1 MGDEPLVSGRP
12 RDEICM
18 ITCFDIGGTTIKGA
32 TAMTPDHLTPLG
44 RVPTPRD
51 DFPAFVAAIAALV
64 ELGAAP
70 KATPVAISVTGVVDP
85 ASGRV
90 TCANIPC
97 IDGRNL
103 SSELETFLGRKVFVA
118 NDADCFVL
126 AEATAGAGRAHR
138 VVFGA
143 ILGTGVGGGIV
154 VDKRLH
160 PGAAGL
166 GGEWGHGTIVAT
178 KVSVPPYDLP
188 HFPCG
193 CGLSGC
199 LDTVG
204 GARGIERLHRHLH
217 GEEIASTAVVS
228 GWIAGDANA
237 AETVDLFVELVTRPL
252 ALVVN
257 IVGPDIIAVGGG
269 LGNSHELIARLDAA
283 VRPKI
288 LRKLD
293 RPLVVPAQLTA
304 DAGLIGAAALGL
316 AGGAA

>member
-1 MGDEPLVSGRP
+1 
-12 RDEICM
+12 M

-32 TAMTPDHLTPLG
+32 TATAPDNLTPLG

-51 DFPAFVAAIAALV
+51 DFTAFVDAIAGLV
-64 ELGAAP
+64 DMGGADDG
-70 KATPVAISVTGVVDP
+70 TPVAISVTGVVDP
-85 ASGRV
+85 ASGYV

-103 SSELETFLGRKVFVA
+103 ARELEGLLGRKVFVA

-126 AEATAGAGRAHR
+126 AEATAGAGRDHR

-143 ILGTGVGGGIV
+143 IMGTGVGGGIV

-193 CGLSGC
+193 CGLAGC

-204 GARGIERLHRHLH
+204 GARGMERLHRHLH
-217 GEEIASTAVVS
+217 GADLPSTEVVS
-228 GWIAGDANA
+228 EWLAGDPKSA
-237 AETVDLFVELVTRPL
+237 ATIDLFIELVAQPL

-257 IVGPDIIAVGGG
+257 ILGPDIIPVGGG
-269 LGNSHELIARLDAA
+269 LGNSPELIARLDAA
-283 VRPKI
+283 VRPRI

-316 AGGAA
+316 AGASA